1 MGRLTV
7 WEDTEDGQSA
17 PAGQSMFLVDDEEF
31 PILEVRQPGIRRA
44 RDRTPTTMPLRND
57 LLNPIPGD
65 NPSGQNLR
73 YAPIYDKIKEARREE
88 DDAAQGDW
96 KYERKVA
103 DWPLVIKTAS
113 ETLATKTKDLQLAA
127 WLTEAALKREGVAGL
142 REGLDLMK
150 GLVENFWDTLYPEVE
165 DGDLEMRAAPLEWV
179 GSRLDKAVRDC
190 RLTRTGFSWYQ
201 YKASRKVP
209 TEEEAG
215 QDSNKAAAR
224 QAAIAEGKVPPED
237 FDKAMDASPKAFYV
251 QLAADFEG
259 ALESLQA
266 LDDLCTEKFQDSA
279 PGMSRLQQ
287 TLEEVQQAVR
297 IFLIK
302 KREKEPDE
310 PVAGAEPEAAA
321 EEAAPEPAAGYES
334 AAAAPAKARRPAGAM
349 TAEPVDRGDAI
360 ARVASAAKFMRAE
373 SPYDPAPY
381 MMLRGLRWGELRAA
395 GETIDQAMLAAAP
408 TEVRQNLKRL
418 ALESNW
424 TEVLEQAETAMGTEC
439 GRGWLDLQR
448 YVCRACSE
456 LGSYYEPIRAAVISG
471 LRALLADYP
480 RLPEMTMMDDTAAAN
495 AETLAWIK
503 EQVQAAPPAPAA
515 EAPPEPQPVWEPQRS
530 AEPGVPAPPDAFELA
545 MEAARSGRP
554 QEGIELLMR
563 EMAQE
568 RTGGRAS
575 SARRNSR
582 SSASE
587 PGTKP
592 SRSPFSR
599 SWPPKSNGASW
610 RIGKRADLLAHPL
623 ALLYRCLARADGAP
637 EQRQKLYSWICRL
650 DPLQAMNVSR

>member
-1 MGRLTV
+1 
-7 WEDTEDGQSA
+7 
-17 PAGQSMFLVDDEEF
+17 
-31 PILEVRQPGIRRA
+31 
-44 RDRTPTTMPLRND
+44 MPLRND

-65 NPSGQNLR
+65 NPSGRNLR
-73 YAPIYDKIKEARREE
+73 YDPLFDKVKEARREE

-103 DWPLVIKTAS
+103 DWPLVIKIAG

-142 REGLDLMK
+142 REGLDFLK
-150 GLVENFWDTLYPEVE
+150 GLVENFWDTLYPEIE
-165 DGDLEMRAAPLEWV
+165 DGDLEMRVAPLEWV
-179 GSRLDKAVRDC
+179 GNRLDKAVRDA
-190 RLTRTGFSWYQ
+190 RLTRTGFSWYE

-209 TEEEAG
+209 TEEDAG

-224 QAAIAEGKVPPED
+224 EAAIAEGKSPPED
-237 FDKAMDASPKAFYV
+237 FDKAMDASPKAYYV

-266 LDDLCTEKFQDSA
+266 LDAVCTEKFQDVA
-279 PGMSRLQQ
+279 PSMSGLKQ
-287 TLEEVQQAVR
+287 TLEEVQQTVR
-297 IFLIK
+297 IFLIR

-310 PVAGAEPEAAA
+310 PIAGAEPEAAA
-321 EEAAPEPAAGYES
+321 EEPAPEPAGDQG
-334 AAAAPAKARRPAGAM
+334 AAAAPAKARKPAGAM

-381 MMLRGLRWGELRAA
+381 MMLRGLRWGELRAS

-408 TEVRQNLKRL
+408 TDVRQNLKRL
-418 ALESNW
+418 AMESNW
-424 TEVLEQAETAMGTEC
+424 TEVLERAETAMGTEC

-456 LGSYYEPIRAAVISG
+456 LGSYYEPIRAAVTSG
-471 LRALLADYP
+471 LRAFLADYP
-480 RLPEMTMMDDTAAAN
+480 SLPGMTMMDDTAAAN

-503 EQVQAAPPAPAA
+503 EQIQAAPPAPAA
-515 EAPPEPQPVWEPQRS
+515 EAPPESQPGWEPQVS

-545 MEAARSGRP
+545 MQAARSGRP

-563 EMAQE
+563 EMSQE
-568 RTGGRAS
+568 RTGRARF
-575 SARRNSR
+575 RRKVQLAQLCAGAGHEAVALPILEEVAAEIER
-582 SSASE
+582 RKLEDWEAS
-587 PGTKP
+587 
-592 SRSPFSR
+592 
-599 SWPPKSNGASW
+599 
-610 RIGKRADLLAHPL
+610 DLLAPPL
-623 ALLYRCLARADGAP
+623 ALLYRCMARAGGDQ

-650 DPLQAMNVSR
+650 DPLQALNVSR